1 MLTMMWQFRRG
12 HAPAVFFFALYLFCS
27 RAECGYSLLGAMG
40 ARRVIVSG
48 HLALTL
54 AVLAYPP
61 VPSMITCL
69 GQPVLR
75 PENRG
80 LWVLLV
86 RVVRVVRVG
95 HACLCLI
102 LNMHALNLLCV
113 LRMKSDKMSKTTLA
127 FANFL
132 VVVINFKCY
141 KRSTSCD
148 A

>member
-1 MLTMMWQFRRG
+1 MRLARETLELTEQLRHVRVCLLTTMWQFRRG

-27 RAECGYSLLGAMG
+27 RAECGYSLLGAMS
-40 ARRVIVSG
+40 AHRVIVSG

-69 GQPVLR
+69 GPPVVR

-86 RVVRVVRVG
+86 RVVRVG
-95 HACLCLI
+95 HACLWLI
-102 LNMHALNLLCV
+102 LNMHARILLCV
-113 LRMKSDKMSKTTLA
+113 L
-127 FANFL
+127 
-132 VVVINFKCY
+132 
-141 KRSTSCD
+141 
-148 A
+148 

>member
-1 MLTMMWQFRRG
+1 
-12 HAPAVFFFALYLFCS
+12 
-27 RAECGYSLLGAMG
+27 MG

-102 LNMHALNLLCV
+102 LNMHARILLCV
-113 LRMKSDKMSKTTLA
+113 LRMTRRA
-127 FANFL
+127 
-132 VVVINFKCY
+132 V
-141 KRSTSCD
+141 
-148 A
+148 